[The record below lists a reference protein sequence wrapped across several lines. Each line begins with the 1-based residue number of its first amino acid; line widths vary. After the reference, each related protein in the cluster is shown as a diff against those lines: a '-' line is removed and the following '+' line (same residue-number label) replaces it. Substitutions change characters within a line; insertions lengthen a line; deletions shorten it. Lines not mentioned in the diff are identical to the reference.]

1 MKRFDKKLNAQ
12 DIINAIPG
20 GVAIYKVSDIFET
33 VYYSDG
39 VPALSG
45 YSRDEYD
52 LLIKQDAADL
62 IYQEDAAMVI
72 RKIRQVLEAGKSA
85 SFEFRKQHRDGH
97 IVWVNVH
104 ARKIGEDGGHPLLQC
119 VFHNISAF
127 KQAREELAH
136 VINSIP
142 GGIAAYDFNDMQ
154 NPRRLFCS
162 DGVAKLFGCS
172 DAADLQ
178 HYAANPWSMVFKEDY
193 QRVYDA
199 FQHMFISSDTL
210 DLSYRITRKDQVLE
224 WVHLNGKAINGIFY
238 AVFTGMSDEA
248 KLFQQISNEAAQGI
262 YVIDKKNHDLLYYNE
277 NVELFL
283 TGKNNAWGKKCY
295 TALHDKQTPCTFC
308 PLSMIKNIEKPQELT
323 FANGKSYEI
332 RAKELEWNGLPAYTL
347 FINDIT
353 DKITSSRKTEQLE
366 QFYQTLVQNLPGGI
380 AVIRFDMAKK
390 QMLPEYISEGFA
402 AMTGMSTVEA
412 YALYK
417 NDATAGVHP
426 DDLDYIIGRLNQH
439 LKKHLDTCE
448 SIYRLRKK
456 DGSYIW
462 IKNNSSLI
470 LRPNEIPLIYAV
482 YSDIT
487 KEIEAQNKLRQKY
500 NDLLLRQQNYPLSNE
515 ILSGYCDITANRILR
530 IYDKTGIDPLQKFG
544 FERQNFFKGLATLIE
559 SPEERQ
565 HFLNTFLNA
574 PLLEKFAQGIN
585 SQELECF
592 IRMPHDNSG
601 HYLKCVINMIE
612 SPDNGHT
619 IGVLSVLDLTQFK
632 INDQISMH
640 LAHAHYDFIA
650 TCDFNSDSYQLF
662 FTNSKA
668 NLMPPEQ
675 GSYSKNIVAFLQTF
689 TVPKDREFCMEM
701 FDPANM
707 QRRLYHENSYSF
719 HYSLKDEQ
727 GHIYTK
733 NMIVFLIDQRLNK
746 VGMARADITD
756 YVREQRALLN
766 TLAYTFEQL
775 SIINLVTK
783 EFTMYTRKSVLQNL
797 SPYKCADFNRAL
809 HKLSLPYT
817 KLAADETAAEK
828 FSLPV
833 ILSRLAEK
841 PQGYEFTL
849 PYLANDG
856 SEKNKQINV
865 LWGDEGHHTICLV
878 RCDVTDIISAEKN
891 SRSVLQNALDLAQEA
906 NRAKTD
912 FLSAM
917 SHDIR
922 TPMNAIIGMTDLAL
936 DDLDNRQHLSEY
948 LDIIKSSSSHLLTLI
963 NDILDMSRIEKG
975 KLKLARTSFN
985 LSVEID
991 RFCSRY
997 QLLMDK
1003 NSLNFLHNAELLHCN
1018 CIGDTAQLQR
1028 IWDNLVS
1035 NACKFTPPGGTVTF
1049 SACEL
1054 PSDNE
1059 RLGWYKFTISD
1070 TGIGIDSES
1079 LQHLFDPFFRS
1090 SDVISKHIEGSG
1102 LGLAIVKN
1110 IVDYKG
1116 GTISVTSRQGE
1127 GTTFTVTLPLHF
1139 DTAAEHPVEKP
1150 THTFGSADF
1159 DFSGKSLLLAE
1170 DHPINQKVAEL
1181 ILEKTGAAVTIVE
1194 NGLQCTELFT
1204 GSAKGS
1210 FDAILMDIQMPVMNG
1225 YEAAQAIRSSTHP
1238 QSATIPIIA
1247 MTANAFA
1254 EDIKN
1259 ALSAGMNAHIAK
1271 PIDPQKLYQNAKTLL
1286 RIYVTVFLHFDYR
1299 LAQLQTSRVSQIK
1312 KTPEKSRIT
1321 SVTKALR
1328 PGACSWIYSSLTA
1341 AAKPKNKIYPVAVR

>member
-52 LLIKQDAADL
+52 LLIKQDASDL

-402 AMTGMSTVEA
+402 AMTGMSTDEA

-470 LRPNEIPLIYAV
+470 LSPNEIPLIYAV

-675 GSYSKNIVAFLQTF
+675 GSYSENIVAFLQTF

-1271 PIDPQKLYQNAKTLL
+1271 PIDPQKLYETLAA
-1286 RIYVTVFLHFDYR
+1286 Y
-1299 LAQLQTSRVSQIK
+1299 IK
-1312 KTPEKSRIT
+1312 
-1321 SVTKALR
+1321 
-1328 PGACSWIYSSLTA
+1328 
-1341 AAKPKNKIYPVAVR
+1341 

>member
-402 AMTGMSTVEA
+402 AMTGMSTDEA

-470 LRPNEIPLIYAV
+470 LSPNEIPLIYAV

-500 NDLLLRQQNYPLSNE
+500 NDLLLRQKNYPLSNE

-917 SHDIR
+917 GHDIR

-1003 NSLNFLHNAELLHCN
+1003 NSLNFLHNTELLHCN

-1210 FDAILMDIQMPVMNG
+1210 FDAILMDIQMPIMNG

-1271 PIDPQKLYQNAKTLL
+1271 PIDPQKLYETLAA
-1286 RIYVTVFLHFDYR
+1286 Y
-1299 LAQLQTSRVSQIK
+1299 IK
-1312 KTPEKSRIT
+1312 
-1321 SVTKALR
+1321 
-1328 PGACSWIYSSLTA
+1328 
-1341 AAKPKNKIYPVAVR
+1341 

>member
-1181 ILEKTGAAVTIVE
+1181 ILEKTGAAATIVE

-1271 PIDPQKLYQNAKTLL
+1271 PIDPQKLYETLAA
-1286 RIYVTVFLHFDYR
+1286 Y
-1299 LAQLQTSRVSQIK
+1299 IK
-1312 KTPEKSRIT
+1312 
-1321 SVTKALR
+1321 
-1328 PGACSWIYSSLTA
+1328 
-1341 AAKPKNKIYPVAVR
+1341 

>member
-917 SHDIR
+917 SHNIR

-1271 PIDPQKLYQNAKTLL
+1271 PIDPQKLYETLAA
-1286 RIYVTVFLHFDYR
+1286 Y
-1299 LAQLQTSRVSQIK
+1299 IK
-1312 KTPEKSRIT
+1312 
-1321 SVTKALR
+1321 
-1328 PGACSWIYSSLTA
+1328 
-1341 AAKPKNKIYPVAVR
+1341 

>member
-1 MKRFDKKLNAQ
+1 MERFDKKLNAQ

-39 VPALSG
+39 VSALSG
-45 YSRDEYD
+45 YSRREYD
-52 LLIKQDAADL
+52 QLIKQDAANL
-62 IYQEDAAMVI
+62 IYHEDAAMVI
-72 RKIRQVLEAGKSA
+72 SKMRAVLKAAQAA
-85 SFEFRKQHRDGH
+85 SFEFRKQHRDGQ

-104 ARKIGEDGGHPLLQC
+104 AQKIGEDDGYPLLQC

-127 KQAREELAH
+127 KQAQEELAH

-154 NPRRLFCS
+154 NPRRLLCS
-162 DGVAKLFGCS
+162 DGVARLFGCS

-199 FQHMFISSDTL
+199 FQHMFISGDTL
-210 DLSYRITRKDQVLE
+210 DLSYRITRKDQGLE
-224 WVHLNGKAINGIFY
+224 WIHLNGKAINGIFY

-248 KLFQQISNEAAQGI
+248 RLFQQISNEAAQGI

-283 TGKNNAWGKKCY
+283 TGKNNVWGQKCY
-295 TALHDKQTPCTFC
+295 TALHDKQAPCTFC
-308 PLSMIKNIEKPQELT
+308 PLSVIKNIGKSQELT
-323 FANGKSYEI
+323 FSNGKSYEI

-402 AMTGMSTVEA
+402 AMTGMSTDEA

-470 LRPNEIPLIYAV
+470 LSPNEIPLIYAV

-1271 PIDPQKLYQNAKTLL
+1271 PIDPQKLYETLAA
-1286 RIYVTVFLHFDYR
+1286 Y
-1299 LAQLQTSRVSQIK
+1299 IK
-1312 KTPEKSRIT
+1312 
-1321 SVTKALR
+1321 
-1328 PGACSWIYSSLTA
+1328 
-1341 AAKPKNKIYPVAVR
+1341 

>member
-323 FANGKSYEI
+323 FSNGKSYEI

-402 AMTGMSTVEA
+402 AMTGMSTDEA

-470 LRPNEIPLIYAV
+470 LSPNEIPLIYAV

-559 SPEERQ
+559 SPEERE

-1003 NSLNFLHNAELLHCN
+1003 NSLNFLHNTELLHCN

-1225 YEAAQAIRSSTHP
+1225 YEAAQAIRSSIHP

-1271 PIDPQKLYQNAKTLL
+1271 PIDPQKLYETLAA
-1286 RIYVTVFLHFDYR
+1286 Y
-1299 LAQLQTSRVSQIK
+1299 IK
-1312 KTPEKSRIT
+1312 
-1321 SVTKALR
+1321 
-1328 PGACSWIYSSLTA
+1328 
-1341 AAKPKNKIYPVAVR
+1341 

>member
-323 FANGKSYEI
+323 FSNGKSYEI

-402 AMTGMSTVEA
+402 AMTGMSTDEA

-470 LRPNEIPLIYAV
+470 LSPNEIPLIYAV

-530 IYDKTGIDPLQKFG
+530 IYDKTGIVTLQKFG

-559 SPEERQ
+559 SPEERE

-675 GSYSKNIVAFLQTF
+675 GSYSENIVAFLQTF

-1271 PIDPQKLYQNAKTLL
+1271 PIDPQKLYETLAA
-1286 RIYVTVFLHFDYR
+1286 Y
-1299 LAQLQTSRVSQIK
+1299 IK
-1312 KTPEKSRIT
+1312 
-1321 SVTKALR
+1321 
-1328 PGACSWIYSSLTA
+1328 
-1341 AAKPKNKIYPVAVR
+1341 

>member
-323 FANGKSYEI
+323 FSNGKSYEI

-402 AMTGMSTVEA
+402 AMTGMSTDEA

-470 LRPNEIPLIYAV
+470 LSPNEIPLIYAV

-675 GSYSKNIVAFLQTF
+675 GSYSENIVAFLQTF

-963 NDILDMSRIEKG
+963 NDILNMSRIEKG

-1271 PIDPQKLYQNAKTLL
+1271 PIDPQKLYETLAA
-1286 RIYVTVFLHFDYR
+1286 Y
-1299 LAQLQTSRVSQIK
+1299 IK
-1312 KTPEKSRIT
+1312 
-1321 SVTKALR
+1321 
-1328 PGACSWIYSSLTA
+1328 
-1341 AAKPKNKIYPVAVR
+1341 

>member
-323 FANGKSYEI
+323 FSNGKSYEI

-402 AMTGMSTVEA
+402 AMTGMSTDEA

-470 LRPNEIPLIYAV
+470 LSPNEIPLIYAV

-592 IRMPHDNSG
+592 IRMSHDNSG

-1003 NSLNFLHNAELLHCN
+1003 NSLNFLHNTELLHCN

-1116 GTISVTSRQGE
+1116 GTISVASKPGE

-1271 PIDPQKLYQNAKTLL
+1271 PIDPQKLYETLAA
-1286 RIYVTVFLHFDYR
+1286 Y
-1299 LAQLQTSRVSQIK
+1299 IK
-1312 KTPEKSRIT
+1312 
-1321 SVTKALR
+1321 
-1328 PGACSWIYSSLTA
+1328 
-1341 AAKPKNKIYPVAVR
+1341 

>member
-1 MKRFDKKLNAQ
+1 MSSCLSGGGSAMKRFDKKLNAQ

-52 LLIKQDAADL
+52 LLIKQDASDL

-402 AMTGMSTVEA
+402 AMTGMSTDEA

-470 LRPNEIPLIYAV
+470 LSPNEIPLIYAV

-878 RCDVTDIISAEKN
+878 RCDVTDIIRAEKN
-891 SRSVLQNALDLAQEA
+891 SRSVLQNSLDLAQEA

-1271 PIDPQKLYQNAKTLL
+1271 PIDPQKLYETLAA
-1286 RIYVTVFLHFDYR
+1286 Y
-1299 LAQLQTSRVSQIK
+1299 IK
-1312 KTPEKSRIT
+1312 
-1321 SVTKALR
+1321 
-1328 PGACSWIYSSLTA
+1328 
-1341 AAKPKNKIYPVAVR
+1341 

>member
-487 KEIEAQNKLRQKY
+487 KEIEAQNKLRQK
-500 NDLLLRQQNYPLSNE
+500 
-515 ILSGYCDITANRILR
+515 
-530 IYDKTGIDPLQKFG
+530 
-544 FERQNFFKGLATLIE
+544 
-559 SPEERQ
+559 
-565 HFLNTFLNA
+565 
-574 PLLEKFAQGIN
+574 
-585 SQELECF
+585 
-592 IRMPHDNSG
+592 
-601 HYLKCVINMIE
+601 
-612 SPDNGHT
+612 
-619 IGVLSVLDLTQFK
+619 
-632 INDQISMH
+632 
-640 LAHAHYDFIA
+640 
-650 TCDFNSDSYQLF
+650 
-662 FTNSKA
+662 
-668 NLMPPEQ
+668 
-675 GSYSKNIVAFLQTF
+675 
-689 TVPKDREFCMEM
+689 
-701 FDPANM
+701 
-707 QRRLYHENSYSF
+707 
-719 HYSLKDEQ
+719 
-727 GHIYTK
+727 
-733 NMIVFLIDQRLNK
+733 
-746 VGMARADITD
+746 
-756 YVREQRALLN
+756 
-766 TLAYTFEQL
+766 
-775 SIINLVTK
+775 
-783 EFTMYTRKSVLQNL
+783 
-797 SPYKCADFNRAL
+797 
-809 HKLSLPYT
+809 
-817 KLAADETAAEK
+817 
-828 FSLPV
+828 
-833 ILSRLAEK
+833 
-841 PQGYEFTL
+841 
-849 PYLANDG
+849 
-856 SEKNKQINV
+856 
-865 LWGDEGHHTICLV
+865 
-878 RCDVTDIISAEKN
+878 
-891 SRSVLQNALDLAQEA
+891 
-906 NRAKTD
+906 
-912 FLSAM
+912 
-917 SHDIR
+917 
-922 TPMNAIIGMTDLAL
+922 
-936 DDLDNRQHLSEY
+936 
-948 LDIIKSSSSHLLTLI
+948 
-963 NDILDMSRIEKG
+963 
-975 KLKLARTSFN
+975 
-985 LSVEID
+985 
-991 RFCSRY
+991 
-997 QLLMDK
+997 
-1003 NSLNFLHNAELLHCN
+1003 
-1018 CIGDTAQLQR
+1018 
-1028 IWDNLVS
+1028 
-1035 NACKFTPPGGTVTF
+1035 
-1049 SACEL
+1049 
-1054 PSDNE
+1054 
-1059 RLGWYKFTISD
+1059 
-1070 TGIGIDSES
+1070 
-1079 LQHLFDPFFRS
+1079 
-1090 SDVISKHIEGSG
+1090 
-1102 LGLAIVKN
+1102 
-1110 IVDYKG
+1110 
-1116 GTISVTSRQGE
+1116 
-1127 GTTFTVTLPLHF
+1127 
-1139 DTAAEHPVEKP
+1139 
-1150 THTFGSADF
+1150 
-1159 DFSGKSLLLAE
+1159 
-1170 DHPINQKVAEL
+1170 
-1181 ILEKTGAAVTIVE
+1181 
-1194 NGLQCTELFT
+1194 
-1204 GSAKGS
+1204 
-1210 FDAILMDIQMPVMNG
+1210 
-1225 YEAAQAIRSSTHP
+1225 
-1238 QSATIPIIA
+1238 
-1247 MTANAFA
+1247 
-1254 EDIKN
+1254 
-1259 ALSAGMNAHIAK
+1259 
-1271 PIDPQKLYQNAKTLL
+1271 
-1286 RIYVTVFLHFDYR
+1286 
-1299 LAQLQTSRVSQIK
+1299 
-1312 KTPEKSRIT
+1312 
-1321 SVTKALR
+1321 
-1328 PGACSWIYSSLTA
+1328 
-1341 AAKPKNKIYPVAVR
+1341 

>member
-178 HYAANPWSMVFKEDY
+178 HYAVNPWSMVFKEDY

-402 AMTGMSTVEA
+402 AMTGMSTDEA

-470 LRPNEIPLIYAV
+470 LSPNEIPLIYAV

-833 ILSRLAEK
+833 ILSRLAEI

-1003 NSLNFLHNAELLHCN
+1003 NSLNFLHNTELLHCN

-1271 PIDPQKLYQNAKTLL
+1271 PIDPQKLYETLAA
-1286 RIYVTVFLHFDYR
+1286 Y
-1299 LAQLQTSRVSQIK
+1299 IK
-1312 KTPEKSRIT
+1312 
-1321 SVTKALR
+1321 
-1328 PGACSWIYSSLTA
+1328 
-1341 AAKPKNKIYPVAVR
+1341 

>member
-402 AMTGMSTVEA
+402 AMTGMSTDEA

-470 LRPNEIPLIYAV
+470 LSPNEIPLIYAV

-500 NDLLLRQQNYPLSNE
+500 NDLLLRQKNYPLSNE

-612 SPDNGHT
+612 SPESHGWIRN
-619 IGVLSVLDLTQFK
+619 IRWVMSLLWSFW
-632 INDQISMH
+632 M
-640 LAHAHYDFIA
+640 
-650 TCDFNSDSYQLF
+650 
-662 FTNSKA
+662 KA
-668 NLMPPEQ
+668 GNL
-675 GSYSKNIVAFLQTF
+675 
-689 TVPKDREFCMEM
+689 
-701 FDPANM
+701 
-707 QRRLYHENSYSF
+707 
-719 HYSLKDEQ
+719 
-727 GHIYTK
+727 
-733 NMIVFLIDQRLNK
+733 
-746 VGMARADITD
+746 
-756 YVREQRALLN
+756 
-766 TLAYTFEQL
+766 
-775 SIINLVTK
+775 
-783 EFTMYTRKSVLQNL
+783 
-797 SPYKCADFNRAL
+797 
-809 HKLSLPYT
+809 
-817 KLAADETAAEK
+817 
-828 FSLPV
+828 
-833 ILSRLAEK
+833 
-841 PQGYEFTL
+841 
-849 PYLANDG
+849 
-856 SEKNKQINV
+856 
-865 LWGDEGHHTICLV
+865 
-878 RCDVTDIISAEKN
+878 
-891 SRSVLQNALDLAQEA
+891 
-906 NRAKTD
+906 
-912 FLSAM
+912 
-917 SHDIR
+917 
-922 TPMNAIIGMTDLAL
+922 
-936 DDLDNRQHLSEY
+936 
-948 LDIIKSSSSHLLTLI
+948 
-963 NDILDMSRIEKG
+963 
-975 KLKLARTSFN
+975 
-985 LSVEID
+985 
-991 RFCSRY
+991 
-997 QLLMDK
+997 QLL
-1003 NSLNFLHNAELLHCN
+1003 
-1018 CIGDTAQLQR
+1018 
-1028 IWDNLVS
+1028 
-1035 NACKFTPPGGTVTF
+1035 
-1049 SACEL
+1049 
-1054 PSDNE
+1054 
-1059 RLGWYKFTISD
+1059 
-1070 TGIGIDSES
+1070 
-1079 LQHLFDPFFRS
+1079 
-1090 SDVISKHIEGSG
+1090 
-1102 LGLAIVKN
+1102 
-1110 IVDYKG
+1110 
-1116 GTISVTSRQGE
+1116 
-1127 GTTFTVTLPLHF
+1127 
-1139 DTAAEHPVEKP
+1139 
-1150 THTFGSADF
+1150 
-1159 DFSGKSLLLAE
+1159 
-1170 DHPINQKVAEL
+1170 
-1181 ILEKTGAAVTIVE
+1181 
-1194 NGLQCTELFT
+1194 
-1204 GSAKGS
+1204 
-1210 FDAILMDIQMPVMNG
+1210 
-1225 YEAAQAIRSSTHP
+1225 QARMI
-1238 QSATIPIIA
+1238 
-1247 MTANAFA
+1247 
-1254 EDIKN
+1254 
-1259 ALSAGMNAHIAK
+1259 
-1271 PIDPQKLYQNAKTLL
+1271 
-1286 RIYVTVFLHFDYR
+1286 
-1299 LAQLQTSRVSQIK
+1299 
-1312 KTPEKSRIT
+1312 
-1321 SVTKALR
+1321 
-1328 PGACSWIYSSLTA
+1328 
-1341 AAKPKNKIYPVAVR
+1341 

>member
-323 FANGKSYEI
+323 FSNGKSYEI

-353 DKITSSRKTEQLE
+353 DKITSSRKTEQLD

-402 AMTGMSTVEA
+402 AMTGMSTDEA

-456 DGSYIW
+456 DDSYIW

-470 LRPNEIPLIYAV
+470 LSPNEIPLIYAV

-1003 NSLNFLHNAELLHCN
+1003 NSLNFLHNTELLHCN

-1271 PIDPQKLYQNAKTLL
+1271 PIDPQKLYETLAA
-1286 RIYVTVFLHFDYR
+1286 Y
-1299 LAQLQTSRVSQIK
+1299 IK
-1312 KTPEKSRIT
+1312 
-1321 SVTKALR
+1321 
-1328 PGACSWIYSSLTA
+1328 
-1341 AAKPKNKIYPVAVR
+1341 

>member
-402 AMTGMSTVEA
+402 AMTGMSTDEA

-500 NDLLLRQQNYPLSNE
+500 NDLLLRQKNYPLSNE

-1003 NSLNFLHNAELLHCN
+1003 NSLNFLHNTELLHCN

-1210 FDAILMDIQMPVMNG
+1210 FDAILMDIQMPIMNG

-1271 PIDPQKLYQNAKTLL
+1271 PIDPQKLYETLAA
-1286 RIYVTVFLHFDYR
+1286 Y
-1299 LAQLQTSRVSQIK
+1299 IK
-1312 KTPEKSRIT
+1312 
-1321 SVTKALR
+1321 
-1328 PGACSWIYSSLTA
+1328 
-1341 AAKPKNKIYPVAVR
+1341 

>member
-402 AMTGMSTVEA
+402 AMTGMSTDEA

-470 LRPNEIPLIYAV
+470 LSPNEIPLIYAV

-707 QRRLYHENSYSF
+707 QRRLYHEKSYSF

-1003 NSLNFLHNAELLHCN
+1003 NSLNFLHNTELLHCN

-1271 PIDPQKLYQNAKTLL
+1271 PIDPQKLYETLAA
-1286 RIYVTVFLHFDYR
+1286 Y
-1299 LAQLQTSRVSQIK
+1299 IK
-1312 KTPEKSRIT
+1312 
-1321 SVTKALR
+1321 
-1328 PGACSWIYSSLTA
+1328 
-1341 AAKPKNKIYPVAVR
+1341 

>member
-178 HYAANPWSMVFKEDY
+178 HYAANPLSMVFKEDY

-662 FTNSKA
+662 FTSSKA

-856 SEKNKQINV
+856 SEKHKQINV

-1271 PIDPQKLYQNAKTLL
+1271 PIDPQKLYETLAA
-1286 RIYVTVFLHFDYR
+1286 Y
-1299 LAQLQTSRVSQIK
+1299 IK
-1312 KTPEKSRIT
+1312 
-1321 SVTKALR
+1321 
-1328 PGACSWIYSSLTA
+1328 
-1341 AAKPKNKIYPVAVR
+1341 

>member
-1 MKRFDKKLNAQ
+1 MSSCLSGGGSAMKRFDKKLNAQ

-136 VINSIP
+136 VINSTP

-402 AMTGMSTVEA
+402 AMTGMSTDEA

-470 LRPNEIPLIYAV
+470 LSPNEIPLIYAV

-592 IRMPHDNSG
+592 IRMSHDNSG

-1225 YEAAQAIRSSTHP
+1225 YEAAQAIRSSIHP

-1271 PIDPQKLYQNAKTLL
+1271 PIDPQKLYETLAA
-1286 RIYVTVFLHFDYR
+1286 Y
-1299 LAQLQTSRVSQIK
+1299 IK
-1312 KTPEKSRIT
+1312 
-1321 SVTKALR
+1321 
-1328 PGACSWIYSSLTA
+1328 
-1341 AAKPKNKIYPVAVR
+1341 

>member
-323 FANGKSYEI
+323 FSNGKSYEI

-402 AMTGMSTVEA
+402 AMTGMSTDEA

-456 DGSYIW
+456 DDSYIW

-470 LRPNEIPLIYAV
+470 LSPNEIPLIYAV

-936 DDLDNRQHLSEY
+936 DNLDNRQHLSEY

-1003 NSLNFLHNAELLHCN
+1003 NSLNFLHNTELLHCN

-1070 TGIGIDSES
+1070 TGIGIDNES

-1271 PIDPQKLYQNAKTLL
+1271 PIDPQKLYETLAA
-1286 RIYVTVFLHFDYR
+1286 Y
-1299 LAQLQTSRVSQIK
+1299 IK
-1312 KTPEKSRIT
+1312 
-1321 SVTKALR
+1321 
-1328 PGACSWIYSSLTA
+1328 
-1341 AAKPKNKIYPVAVR
+1341 

>member
-104 ARKIGEDGGHPLLQC
+104 ARKIGEDGGYPLLQC

-402 AMTGMSTVEA
+402 AMTGMSTDEA

-470 LRPNEIPLIYAV
+470 LSPNEIPLIYAV

-1070 TGIGIDSES
+1070 TGIGIDSER

-1271 PIDPQKLYQNAKTLL
+1271 PIDPQKLYETLAA
-1286 RIYVTVFLHFDYR
+1286 Y
-1299 LAQLQTSRVSQIK
+1299 IK
-1312 KTPEKSRIT
+1312 
-1321 SVTKALR
+1321 
-1328 PGACSWIYSSLTA
+1328 
-1341 AAKPKNKIYPVAVR
+1341 

>member
-323 FANGKSYEI
+323 FSNGKSYEI

-402 AMTGMSTVEA
+402 AMTGMSTDEA

-470 LRPNEIPLIYAV
+470 LSPNEIPLIYAV

-487 KEIEAQNKLRQKY
+487 KEIAAQNKLRQKY

-1003 NSLNFLHNAELLHCN
+1003 NSLNFLHNTELLHCN

-1070 TGIGIDSES
+1070 TGIDSES

-1116 GTISVTSRQGE
+1116 GTISVASKPGE

-1271 PIDPQKLYQNAKTLL
+1271 PIDPQKLYETLAA
-1286 RIYVTVFLHFDYR
+1286 Y
-1299 LAQLQTSRVSQIK
+1299 IK
-1312 KTPEKSRIT
+1312 
-1321 SVTKALR
+1321 
-1328 PGACSWIYSSLTA
+1328 
-1341 AAKPKNKIYPVAVR
+1341 

>member
-1 MKRFDKKLNAQ
+1 MSSCLSGGGSAMKRFDKKLNAQ

-52 LLIKQDAADL
+52 LLIKQDASDL

-323 FANGKSYEI
+323 FSNGKSYEI

-402 AMTGMSTVEA
+402 AMTGMSTDEA

-470 LRPNEIPLIYAV
+470 LSPNEIPLIYAV

-487 KEIEAQNKLRQKY
+487 KEIAAQNKLRQKY

-592 IRMPHDNSG
+592 IRMSHDNSG

-1116 GTISVTSRQGE
+1116 GTISVASKPGE

-1225 YEAAQAIRSSTHP
+1225 YEAAQAIRSSIHP

-1271 PIDPQKLYQNAKTLL
+1271 PIDPQKLYETLAA
-1286 RIYVTVFLHFDYR
+1286 Y
-1299 LAQLQTSRVSQIK
+1299 IK
-1312 KTPEKSRIT
+1312 
-1321 SVTKALR
+1321 
-1328 PGACSWIYSSLTA
+1328 
-1341 AAKPKNKIYPVAVR
+1341 

>member
-1225 YEAAQAIRSSTHP
+1225 YEAAQAIRISTHP

-1271 PIDPQKLYQNAKTLL
+1271 PIDPQKLYETLAA
-1286 RIYVTVFLHFDYR
+1286 Y
-1299 LAQLQTSRVSQIK
+1299 IK
-1312 KTPEKSRIT
+1312 
-1321 SVTKALR
+1321 
-1328 PGACSWIYSSLTA
+1328 
-1341 AAKPKNKIYPVAVR
+1341 

>member
-323 FANGKSYEI
+323 FSNGKSYEI

-402 AMTGMSTVEA
+402 AMTGMSTDEA

-470 LRPNEIPLIYAV
+470 LSPNEIPLIYAV

-487 KEIEAQNKLRQKY
+487 KEIAAQNKLRQKY

-1225 YEAAQAIRSSTHP
+1225 YEAAQAIRSSIHP

-1271 PIDPQKLYQNAKTLL
+1271 PIDPQKLYETLAA
-1286 RIYVTVFLHFDYR
+1286 Y
-1299 LAQLQTSRVSQIK
+1299 IK
-1312 KTPEKSRIT
+1312 
-1321 SVTKALR
+1321 
-1328 PGACSWIYSSLTA
+1328 
-1341 AAKPKNKIYPVAVR
+1341 

>member
-12 DIINAIPG
+12 DIINDIPG

-402 AMTGMSTVEA
+402 AMTGMSTDEA

-470 LRPNEIPLIYAV
+470 LSPNEIPLIYAV

-487 KEIEAQNKLRQKY
+487 KEIAAQNKLRQKY

-1003 NSLNFLHNAELLHCN
+1003 NSLNFLHNTELLHCN

-1116 GTISVTSRQGE
+1116 GTISVASKPGE

-1271 PIDPQKLYQNAKTLL
+1271 PIDPQKLYETLAA
-1286 RIYVTVFLHFDYR
+1286 Y
-1299 LAQLQTSRVSQIK
+1299 IK
-1312 KTPEKSRIT
+1312 
-1321 SVTKALR
+1321 
-1328 PGACSWIYSSLTA
+1328 
-1341 AAKPKNKIYPVAVR
+1341 

>member
-402 AMTGMSTVEA
+402 AMTGMSTDEA
-412 YALYK
+412 YALYI

-470 LRPNEIPLIYAV
+470 LSPNEIPLIYAV

-1003 NSLNFLHNAELLHCN
+1003 NSLNFLHNTELLHCN

-1271 PIDPQKLYQNAKTLL
+1271 PIDPQKLYETLAA
-1286 RIYVTVFLHFDYR
+1286 Y
-1299 LAQLQTSRVSQIK
+1299 IK
-1312 KTPEKSRIT
+1312 
-1321 SVTKALR
+1321 
-1328 PGACSWIYSSLTA
+1328 
-1341 AAKPKNKIYPVAVR
+1341 

>member
-1 MKRFDKKLNAQ
+1 MSSCLSGGGSAMKRFDKKLNAQ

-52 LLIKQDAADL
+52 LLIKQDASDL

-323 FANGKSYEI
+323 FSNGKSYEI

-402 AMTGMSTVEA
+402 AMTGMSTDEA

-470 LRPNEIPLIYAV
+470 LSPNEIPLIYAV

-487 KEIEAQNKLRQKY
+487 KEIAAQNKLRQKY

-574 PLLEKFAQGIN
+574 PLLGKFAQGIN

-1003 NSLNFLHNAELLHCN
+1003 NSLNFLHNTELLHCN

-1116 GTISVTSRQGE
+1116 GTISVASKPGE

-1271 PIDPQKLYQNAKTLL
+1271 PIDPQKLYETLAA
-1286 RIYVTVFLHFDYR
+1286 Y
-1299 LAQLQTSRVSQIK
+1299 IK
-1312 KTPEKSRIT
+1312 
-1321 SVTKALR
+1321 
-1328 PGACSWIYSSLTA
+1328 
-1341 AAKPKNKIYPVAVR
+1341 

>member
-248 KLFQQISNEAAQGI
+248 KLFQQISNEASQGI

-985 LSVEID
+985 LSIEID

-1003 NSLNFLHNAELLHCN
+1003 NSLNFLHNTELLHCN

-1271 PIDPQKLYQNAKTLL
+1271 PIDPQKLYETLAA
-1286 RIYVTVFLHFDYR
+1286 Y
-1299 LAQLQTSRVSQIK
+1299 IK
-1312 KTPEKSRIT
+1312 
-1321 SVTKALR
+1321 
-1328 PGACSWIYSSLTA
+1328 
-1341 AAKPKNKIYPVAVR
+1341 

>member
-1 MKRFDKKLNAQ
+1 MSSCLSGGGSAMKRFDKKLNAQ

-52 LLIKQDAADL
+52 LLIKQDASDL

-380 AVIRFDMAKK
+380 AVIRFDIAKK

-402 AMTGMSTVEA
+402 AMTGMSTDEA

-470 LRPNEIPLIYAV
+470 LSPNEIPLIYAV

-1003 NSLNFLHNAELLHCN
+1003 NSLNFLHNTELLHCN

-1116 GTISVTSRQGE
+1116 GTISVASKPGE

-1271 PIDPQKLYQNAKTLL
+1271 PIDPQKLYETLAA
-1286 RIYVTVFLHFDYR
+1286 Y
-1299 LAQLQTSRVSQIK
+1299 IK
-1312 KTPEKSRIT
+1312 
-1321 SVTKALR
+1321 
-1328 PGACSWIYSSLTA
+1328 
-1341 AAKPKNKIYPVAVR
+1341 

>member
-323 FANGKSYEI
+323 FSNGKSYEI

-402 AMTGMSTVEA
+402 AMTGMSTDEA

-470 LRPNEIPLIYAV
+470 LSPNEIPLIYAV

-936 DDLDNRQHLSEY
+936 DDQDNRQHLSEY

-1018 CIGDTAQLQR
+1018 CIGDTAQMQR

-1271 PIDPQKLYQNAKTLL
+1271 PIDPQKLYETLAA
-1286 RIYVTVFLHFDYR
+1286 Y
-1299 LAQLQTSRVSQIK
+1299 IK
-1312 KTPEKSRIT
+1312 
-1321 SVTKALR
+1321 
-1328 PGACSWIYSSLTA
+1328 
-1341 AAKPKNKIYPVAVR
+1341 

>member
-323 FANGKSYEI
+323 FSNGKSYEI

-402 AMTGMSTVEA
+402 AMTGMSTDEA

-470 LRPNEIPLIYAV
+470 LSPNEIPLIYAV

-1259 ALSAGMNAHIAK
+1259 ALSAGMNAHIAN
-1271 PIDPQKLYQNAKTLL
+1271 PIDPQKLYETLAA
-1286 RIYVTVFLHFDYR
+1286 Y
-1299 LAQLQTSRVSQIK
+1299 IK
-1312 KTPEKSRIT
+1312 
-1321 SVTKALR
+1321 
-1328 PGACSWIYSSLTA
+1328 
-1341 AAKPKNKIYPVAVR
+1341 

>member
-323 FANGKSYEI
+323 FSNGKSYEI

-402 AMTGMSTVEA
+402 AMTGMSTDEA

-470 LRPNEIPLIYAV
+470 LSPNEIPLIYAV

-559 SPEERQ
+559 SPEERE

-619 IGVLSVLDLTQFK
+619 IGVLSMLDLTQFK

-675 GSYSKNIVAFLQTF
+675 GSYSENIVAFLQTF

-891 SRSVLQNALDLAQEA
+891 SRSVLQNALDRAQEA

-1194 NGLQCTELFT
+1194 NGLQYTELFT

-1271 PIDPQKLYQNAKTLL
+1271 PIDPQKLYETLAA
-1286 RIYVTVFLHFDYR
+1286 Y
-1299 LAQLQTSRVSQIK
+1299 IK
-1312 KTPEKSRIT
+1312 
-1321 SVTKALR
+1321 
-1328 PGACSWIYSSLTA
+1328 
-1341 AAKPKNKIYPVAVR
+1341 

>member
-1 MKRFDKKLNAQ
+1 MSSCLSGGGSAMKRFDKKLNAQ

-52 LLIKQDAADL
+52 QLIKQDAADL

-332 RAKELEWNGLPAYTL
+332 RAKELECNGLPAYTL

-402 AMTGMSTVEA
+402 AMTGMSTDEA

-470 LRPNEIPLIYAV
+470 LSPNEIPLIYAV

-1003 NSLNFLHNAELLHCN
+1003 NSLNFLHNTELLHCN

-1054 PSDNE
+1054 PSDNK

-1271 PIDPQKLYQNAKTLL
+1271 PIDPQKLYETLAA
-1286 RIYVTVFLHFDYR
+1286 Y
-1299 LAQLQTSRVSQIK
+1299 IK
-1312 KTPEKSRIT
+1312 
-1321 SVTKALR
+1321 
-1328 PGACSWIYSSLTA
+1328 
-1341 AAKPKNKIYPVAVR
+1341 

>member
-402 AMTGMSTVEA
+402 AMTGMSTDEA

-470 LRPNEIPLIYAV
+470 LSPNEIPLIYAV

-922 TPMNAIIGMTDLAL
+922 TPMNAIIGMTDLVL

-1003 NSLNFLHNAELLHCN
+1003 NSLNFLHNTELLHCN

-1210 FDAILMDIQMPVMNG
+1210 FDAILMDIQMPIMNG

-1271 PIDPQKLYQNAKTLL
+1271 PIDPQKLYETLAA
-1286 RIYVTVFLHFDYR
+1286 Y
-1299 LAQLQTSRVSQIK
+1299 IK
-1312 KTPEKSRIT
+1312 
-1321 SVTKALR
+1321 
-1328 PGACSWIYSSLTA
+1328 
-1341 AAKPKNKIYPVAVR
+1341 

>member
-402 AMTGMSTVEA
+402 AMTGMSTDEA

-448 SIYRLRKK
+448 NIYRLRKK

-470 LRPNEIPLIYAV
+470 LSPNEIPLIYAV

-1003 NSLNFLHNAELLHCN
+1003 NSLNFLHNTELLHCN

-1139 DTAAEHPVEKP
+1139 DTEAEHPVKKP

-1271 PIDPQKLYQNAKTLL
+1271 PIDPQKLYETLAA
-1286 RIYVTVFLHFDYR
+1286 Y
-1299 LAQLQTSRVSQIK
+1299 IK
-1312 KTPEKSRIT
+1312 
-1321 SVTKALR
+1321 
-1328 PGACSWIYSSLTA
+1328 
-1341 AAKPKNKIYPVAVR
+1341 

>member
-52 LLIKQDAADL
+52 LLIKQDASDL

-248 KLFQQISNEAAQGI
+248 KLFQQISNEAAQGL

-323 FANGKSYEI
+323 FSNGKSYEI

-402 AMTGMSTVEA
+402 AMTGMSTDEA

-470 LRPNEIPLIYAV
+470 LSPNEIPLIYAV

-487 KEIEAQNKLRQKY
+487 KEIAAQNKLRQKY

-650 TCDFNSDSYQLF
+650 TCDFNSDSYQPF

-1003 NSLNFLHNAELLHCN
+1003 NSLNFLHNTELLHCN

-1116 GTISVTSRQGE
+1116 GTISVASKPGE

-1271 PIDPQKLYQNAKTLL
+1271 PIDPQKLYETLAA
-1286 RIYVTVFLHFDYR
+1286 Y
-1299 LAQLQTSRVSQIK
+1299 IK
-1312 KTPEKSRIT
+1312 
-1321 SVTKALR
+1321 
-1328 PGACSWIYSSLTA
+1328 
-1341 AAKPKNKIYPVAVR
+1341 

>member
-323 FANGKSYEI
+323 FSNGKSYEI

-402 AMTGMSTVEA
+402 AMTGMSTDEA

-470 LRPNEIPLIYAV
+470 LSPNEIPLIYAV

-559 SPEERQ
+559 SPEERE

-574 PLLEKFAQGIN
+574 PLLEKCAQGIN

-675 GSYSKNIVAFLQTF
+675 GSYSENIVAFLQTF

-1271 PIDPQKLYQNAKTLL
+1271 PIDPQKLYETLAA
-1286 RIYVTVFLHFDYR
+1286 Y
-1299 LAQLQTSRVSQIK
+1299 IK
-1312 KTPEKSRIT
+1312 
-1321 SVTKALR
+1321 
-1328 PGACSWIYSSLTA
+1328 
-1341 AAKPKNKIYPVAVR
+1341 